1 MDIASSS
8 DEEDCV
14 QNLYPLEGKYKDA
27 ADMTK
32 LLAMEE
38 IDREAVLAERAAQI
52 ERAQQDRHLRNLLKS
67 RNAADWAN
75 GNAPA
80 GGSSTRRSARTKSMP
95 KKNEET
101 TKRGKLDE
109 LKKIREERST
119 RAAGSGSGKPDRGD
133 DDGPKRRN
141 KTDEDEEKT
150 GFAEELYTA
159 KKEQREIQVSDV
171 NRARIGRTGLGKL
184 CDYPGFEDAV
194 RGSYSSFLLSSMAF
208 GHYANEC
215 ATDCFVRV
223 SMYNQDTK
231 ANVYRIGLIKGTL
244 ITPTPC
250 TIHTNNPRFR
260 HW

>member
-1 MDIASSS
+1 MDLASSS
-8 DEEDCV
+8 DEEDSV
-14 QNLYPLEGKYKDA
+14 QDLYPLEGKYKDQ
-27 ADMTK
+27 ADMQK

-67 RNAADWAN
+67 RNAADKAN
-75 GNAPA
+75 GLAT
-80 GGSSTRRSARTKSMP
+80 GSGSSTRRSARTKSMP

-119 RAAGSGSGKPDRGD
+119 RAAGSGKPDRGD
-133 DDGPKRRN
+133 DDGPKRRSLA
-141 KTDEDEEKT
+141 DEDEERP
-150 GFAEELYTA
+150 GFAEDLYTT

-194 RGSYSSFLLSSMAF
+194 RGDY
-208 GHYANEC
+208 
-215 ATDCFVRV
+215 
-223 SMYNQDTK
+223 
-231 ANVYRIGLIKGTL
+231 
-244 ITPTPC
+244 
-250 TIHTNNPRFR
+250 
-260 HW
+260 

>member
-1 MDIASSS
+1 MDLASSS
-8 DEEDCV
+8 DEEDSV
-14 QNLYPLEGKYKDA
+14 QDLYPLEGKYKDA

-67 RNAADWAN
+67 RNAADKAN
-75 GNAPA
+75 GGLAA
-80 GGSSTRRSARTKSMP
+80 GGSSSTRRSARTKSMP

-133 DDGPKRRN
+133 DDGPRRRGMP
-141 KTDEDEEKT
+141 TEDEEKPR
-150 GFAEELYTA
+150 FAEELYTA
-159 KKEQREIQVSDV
+159 KKEQREIHVSDV

-194 RGSYSSFLLSSMAF
+194 RGSYYSFLPFPMAF
-208 GHYANEC
+208 GHYTN
-215 ATDCFVRV
+215 V
-223 SMYNQDTK
+223 SQIALLGYQCIT
-231 ANVYRIGLIKGTL
+231 RTPRRTFTGLA
-244 ITPTPC
+244 
-250 TIHTNNPRFR
+250 
-260 HW
+260 

>member
-32 LLAMEE
+32 LLAMKE

-75 GNAPA
+75 GTAPA

-119 RAAGSGSGKPDRGD
+119 RAAGSGSGKPDRGGD

-194 RGSYSSFLLSSMAF
+194 RGNYSSFLLSSMAF
-208 GHYANEC
+208 GHCANKC

-244 ITPTPC
+244 IAP
-250 TIHTNNPRFR
+250 NSMRDSY
-260 HW
+260 